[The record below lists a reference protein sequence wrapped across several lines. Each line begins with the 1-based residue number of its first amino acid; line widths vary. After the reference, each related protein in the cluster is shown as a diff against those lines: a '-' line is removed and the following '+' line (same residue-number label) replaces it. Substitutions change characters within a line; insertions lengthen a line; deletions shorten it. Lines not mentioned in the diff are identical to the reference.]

1 MSKPDIHTTL
11 ERMLQLSIDLCRT
24 LLKHNETFYPFAS
37 VAIDGDIQCIF
48 NSGGDYREH
57 QIIEQLEDEI
67 WARTH
72 QVQQSLSVLVYS
84 GLMVDDRG
92 HKRDVVVCDVTT
104 QEGEQHQ
111 IYYPVNFACANPQIG
126 APFTSE

>member
-1 MSKPDIHTTL
+1 MSEPDIQATL

-111 IYYPVNFACANPQIG
+111 IYYPVNFTCANPQIG

>member
-1 MSKPDIHTTL
+1 MSEPDIQATL

-67 WARTH
+67 WDRTH